1 MHGRYQSAGIGRLVD
16 MLQQWLR
23 CEKYYA
29 KILNPITLWPFQSRP
44 SCIVS
49 GNFFVQFHFL
59 SHVSEIYAQ
68 QTGYS
73 GKKSHTIYDSS
84 HNADERDHSTLIKF

>member
-1 MHGRYQSAGIGRLVD
+1 MHGRYQSTEIGRLVD
-16 MLQQWLR
+16 MQKWLR

-49 GNFFVQFHFL
+49 GNFFVQFHFYL
-59 SHVSEIYAQ
+59 TLAKFMDSKLVIQEKNRIPYMTAVTM
-68 QTGYS
+68 QTS
-73 GKKSHTIYDSS
+73 VITAH
-84 HNADERDHSTLIKF
+84 R

>member
-1 MHGRYQSAGIGRLVD
+1 MPGRYQSTEIGRLVD
-16 MLQQWLR
+16 MQKWLR

-59 SHVSEIYAQ
+59 SRDSEIYAQ

-73 GKKSHTIYDSS
+73 GKNRIPYMTAVTMQTSVITAH
-84 HNADERDHSTLIKF
+84 R